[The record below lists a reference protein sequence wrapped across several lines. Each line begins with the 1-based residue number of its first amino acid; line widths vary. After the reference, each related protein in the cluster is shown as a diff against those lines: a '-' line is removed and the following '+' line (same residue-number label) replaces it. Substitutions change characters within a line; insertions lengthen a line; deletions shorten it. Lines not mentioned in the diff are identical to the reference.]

1 MRVIA
6 NDEKNNPGIY
16 DVNSFYFTGERIICD
31 IDAYN
36 YICISVKNG
45 KFNKENFMTLLNKM
59 LKENAVNFIGTNAYI
74 KRNTNE
80 VEVDLKSIS
89 TEYEMKVDISSV
101 SVDEYNRSV
110 YINNNNPIQVS
121 MQEPISVKIEAE

>member
-1 MRVIA
+1 
-6 NDEKNNPGIY
+6 
-16 DVNSFYFTGERIICD
+16 
-31 IDAYN
+31 
-36 YICISVKNG
+36 
-45 KFNKENFMTLLNKM
+45 MTLLNKM
-59 LKENAVNFIGTNAYI
+59 LKENAVNFVGTNAYI

-101 SVDEYNRSV
+101 SVDEYDRSV